1 MKNLFLS
8 HLKNRFNMKNIRFI
22 LILSTLIA
30 VFNSCSTDV
39 ELYADYKDTAIVYAM
54 LDPRADT
61 NYIKIT
67 RAFSGTNDNPI
78 DASELVMIADS
89 CNYPGKLD
97 ARIIELKKTPGS
109 PYTPTGRVIELDTI
123 TIHGKEDGVF
133 YANDQL
139 FYYTTERFNTGTAQS
154 RYQYRLV
161 VLKPRGDSLIAQ
173 TNIVGNKEFQLVT
186 DEVYFK
192 RQTTSKVK
200 EILFRPD
207 EEASIYEVTM
217 QFNYHEQKVGQEMT
231 MKNVSYSYGTKA
243 SWEFHLAT
251 GNLYSLEYPMNW
263 LFDALEKAIGGD
275 TIVNP
280 NNPNVTRYIDDFVIT
295 ISAGGDEFNI
305 YYQANQTQMQNPTSL
320 VYVYNDIEGGYGL
333 FSSRTTLQKVVKI
346 SANTE
351 RDLFGMFSWGFK
363 EYSFIK

>member
-1 MKNLFLS
+1 MKNS
-8 HLKNRFNMKNIRFI
+8 HFK
-22 LILSTLIA
+22 LILSALIA
-30 VFNSCSTDV
+30 VFNSCSTNV
-39 ELYADYKDTAIVYAM
+39 ELYADYKDIGVVYAM
-54 LDPRADT
+54 LDPKADT

-78 DASELVMIADS
+78 DASELVLIADS

-97 ARIIELKKTPGS
+97 ARIIELKKTHGS
-109 PYTPTGRVIELDTI
+109 DYTPTGRVIELDTI
-123 TIHGKEDGVF
+123 TLHGKEEGVF
-133 YANDQL
+133 YANAQL
-139 FYYTTERFNTGTAQS
+139 FYYTTEPFNTGTDRN

-161 VLKPRGDSLIAQ
+161 VIKPEGDSLTAQ
-173 TNIVGNKEFQLVT
+173 TSIVGNNEFKIVT
-186 DEVYFK
+186 DEMYFQK
-192 RQTTSKVK
+192 KTTNKVK

-207 EEASIYEVTM
+207 EAASIYEVTM
-217 QFNYHEQKVGQEMT
+217 QFNYSEQKIGQEM
-231 MKNVSYSYGTKA
+231 KQKKVSYSYGTKP
-243 SWEFHLAT
+243 SWEYHITT

-280 NNPNVTRYIDDFVIT
+280 NHPDVVRYIDDFVIT
-295 ISAGGDEFNI
+295 ISAAGNEFNI
-305 YYQANQTQMQNPTSL
+305 YYQANQAQMQSPTSL

-351 RDLFGMFSWGFK
+351 RDLFSSFSWGFK
-363 EYSFIK
+363 EQSFKK